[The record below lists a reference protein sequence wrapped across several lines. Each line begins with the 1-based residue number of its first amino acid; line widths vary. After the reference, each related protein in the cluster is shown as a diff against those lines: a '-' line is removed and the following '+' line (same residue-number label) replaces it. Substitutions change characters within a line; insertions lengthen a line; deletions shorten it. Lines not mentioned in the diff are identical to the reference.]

1 MDSPPAIDCSERRR
15 QPDRR
20 MHPTTFWSTLRHGG
34 RRKGFRRAGEAYRA
48 YVDCPSH
55 DAVLLLAFVL
65 GASLLD
71 ALLTL
76 FFIQSG
82 GSEANPLMSFVLS
95 HGQTPFIGVKM
106 ASTGFGAW
114 FLVAHQ
120 YFPLAFGG
128 LLVLAG
134 GYMGILFMHAFI
146 LLS

>member
-1 MDSPPAIDCSERRR
+1 
-15 QPDRR
+15 
-20 MHPTTFWSTLRHGG
+20 
-34 RRKGFRRAGEAYRA
+34 
-48 YVDCPSH
+48 
-55 DAVLLLAFVL
+55 VLLLAFVL